1 MQEIKRNTMGGF
13 NGDRGLESGGR
24 SLSGHHYVVIVKRDA
39 LHVGEFLTH
48 TIFESVNRLV
58 EEVV

>member
-1 MQEIKRNTMGGF
+1 MGGF

>member
-39 LHVGEFLTH
+39 LHVGELLTH